1 MRKNLGKMACIF
13 PMPVLLIGTYDKMGN
28 IDVMNA
34 AWGMMLD
41 MKRVALNLTE
51 THKTVK
57 NIKETGAFTVS
68 IADTYHVKEADYF
81 GMVSGNNIPDK
92 FLRSGLTATKS
103 EFVNAPIIN
112 ELPITME
119 CKFIEYQNDDT
130 GCGVIGEI
138 VNTSVDEK
146 VIDEN
151 GNIDVDKINAIMYD
165 TFNHGYFSVGKKVGQ
180 AFSDGNK
187 LK

>member
-1 MRKNLGKMACIF
+1 MRKNLKNVSGIF
-13 PMPVLLIGTYDKMGN
+13 PMPVLLIGTYDKDQN
-28 IDVMNA
+28 VDVMNA

-41 MKRVALNLTE
+41 MNRIVLNLTE

-57 NIKETGAFTVS
+57 NMKETGAFTVS
-68 IADTYHVKEADYF
+68 IADTLHVKEADYF
-81 GMVSGNNIPDK
+81 GIVSGNNIPDK
-92 FLRSGLTATKS
+92 FEKSGLSAIKS

-138 VNTSVDEK
+138 VNTSVDDK
-146 VIDEN
+146 ILDES
-151 GNIDVDKINAIMYD
+151 GKIDVLKINAIMYD
-165 TFNHGYFSVGKKVGQ
+165 TFNHGYYSVGEKVGS
-180 AFSDGNK
+180 AFSDGK
-187 LK
+187 ELK